1 MQEFNINKGST
12 LPFLEIELIKDG
24 RNDYRKVY
32 FAIQNAEVTFSMT
45 NLLNGVKVIS
55 NAGCDIITYNDNCE
69 DKFKIRYRWRPRDT
83 KNSGRFI
90 GLFKITF
97 KNDIIVDDYDFPSGE
112 LIVPI
117 NEDLIININ
126 DSQIKK

>member
-69 DKFKIRYRWRPRDT
+69 DKFKIRFKQYQRPKIR
-83 KNSGRFI
+83 KHFE
-90 GLFKITF
+90 FKS
-97 KNDIIVDDYDFPSGE
+97 KRCS
-112 LIVPI
+112 
-117 NEDLIININ
+117 
-126 DSQIKK
+126 